1 MEKLDDQDMF
11 YSSTFTDTMSKS
23 MNDFWKTATEIKMEL
38 GDNSRYLTEYLLA
51 VFSRI
56 NLPDVLNT
64 ASAGENAY
72 SSFWSVITSLLGSGI
87 NREGYPFYDEMKQY
101 IQSHPI
107 NYKDRGTK
115 SGIYMANTLFHNVKS
130 MVDSFIEDISQDLE
144 NDDTI
149 QKSFEQISE
158 IVGNQKAQHLESTID
173 KAFIVCPTAMV
184 FIQAVIARF
193 AGELCV
199 RDPQTSKHIFE
210 IVLDSKNSGI

>member
-1 MEKLDDQDMF
+1 
-11 YSSTFTDTMSKS
+11 
-23 MNDFWKTATEIKMEL
+23 
-38 GDNSRYLTEYLLA
+38 
-51 VFSRI
+51 
-56 NLPDVLNT
+56 
-64 ASAGENAY
+64 
-72 SSFWSVITSLLGSGI
+72 
-87 NREGYPFYDEMKQY
+87 
-101 IQSHPI
+101 
-107 NYKDRGTK
+107 
-115 SGIYMANTLFHNVKS
+115 MANTLFHNVKS

-199 RDPQTSKHIFE
+199 RDPQTSKYIFRM
-210 IVLDSKNSGI
+210 ILDYIKTKENN